1 MIDLSNINILDISKV
16 FDKVWH
22 GRWFVELPQNGTC
35 GEMIN
40 IFEDFF
46 SDKKKRAILND
57 QCSSSAAIR
66 AFVPQVPILGLF

>member
-16 FDKVWH
+16 FDKLWH

-57 QCSSSAAIR
+57 QCSPSAAIR
-66 AFVPQVPILGLF
+66 DFVPQVSILGLF